1 MIGKKR
7 GRRRT
12 RSIAQRWSTLGAIVL
27 AAFFALGNTECGGGS
42 SVNGG
47 VGGGTGGST
56 SGSTSGSNTSGPNQS
71 TSGSQGGQNAWP
83 DQTANDDTGDAT
95 DTDAPAIGS
104 ECAEASQCGAGMACT
119 AGHCVEDGAFRITMV
134 WDARTDLDLHVRTPL
149 DEELYYRHRNGQQ
162 GGEFLKDGC
171 IADDCD
177 NDEAK
182 IESVV
187 WSAMPEGNTSTGN
200 TTYEFWAVNYDG
212 TEAANVQFEVR
223 IGDRVETFDGSVS
236 ASNGA
241 ESGTFAVSL
250 DGNTSNHTF
259 AFESPRDGGT
269 YTPHMWLKINT
280 DNPNVVRVQYK
291 AEEWDLGDSDDPD
304 QFPVE
309 YTFNQYGERT
319 IHALGFDSSGMQI
332 EHETIDITVTDPD
345 GNVPGNGACTAGQAS
360 NDAQCLLNHND
371 QGNITLYWTQVSG
384 VSDDASALEN
394 IQASASGYAASTS
407 CYGTAPCAS
416 VNLSLDML
424 YAMVTLVQ
432 DYGYDYFVTSIAGG
446 SHSATSYHYAGTAFD
461 IDRINGRHING
472 DSAFAREFMQAC
484 RDLGAT
490 EVLGP
495 SNHFAHQTHIHC
507 AWSQ

>member
-1 MIGKKR
+1 MNGNE
-7 GRRRT
+7 GN
-12 RSIAQRWSTLGAIVL
+12 RSKTGFVAHRWSTLAAIVL
-27 AAFFALGNTECGGGS
+27 AAFFAMGNTECGGGS
-42 SVNGG
+42 SLNGG
-47 VGGGTGGST
+47 VGGTAGSGSSASS
-56 SGSTSGSNTSGPNQS
+56 SGSTTSGPNQS
-71 TSGSQGGQNAWP
+71 TSGSEGGQDTWP
-83 DQTANDDTGDAT
+83 DELVDDDGSTTSEGSGDQ
-95 DTDAPAIGS
+95 PAGS
-104 ECAEASQCGAGMACT
+104 ECAESAQCGAGMACT
-119 AGHCVEDGAFRITMV
+119 AGHCVQDGAFRITMS

-177 NDEAK
+177 NDESK

-187 WSAMPEGNTSTGN
+187 WSSMPGGNTSTGN

-212 TEAANVQFEVR
+212 TEPANVQFEVK
-223 IGDRVETFDGSVS
+223 IGDRVEIFDGSVA

-241 ESGTFAVSL
+241 ESATFAVAL
-250 DGNTSNHTF
+250 DENTSNYSF
-259 AFESPRDGGT
+259 EFESPRADGT
-269 YTPHMWLKINT
+269 YTPHMWFKINT
-280 DNPNVVRVQYK
+280 NNPNVARVQYK
-291 AEEWDLGDSDDPD
+291 AEDWDLGDSEDTD

-319 IHALGFDSSGMQI
+319 IHALGFDSDGMQI
-332 EHETIDITVTDPD
+332 EQKTIEINVTDPD
-345 GNVPGNGACTAGQAS
+345 GNLPGDGACTAGQAS

-371 QGNITLYWTQVSG
+371 QGNVTLYWTQVSG

-394 IQASASGYAASTS
+394 IQDAASGYSASTS

-424 YAMVTLVQ
+424 YGMVTLIQ

-461 IDRINGRHING
+461 IDRVNGHHING
-472 DSAFAREFMQAC
+472 DSAIAREFMQAC
-484 RDLGAT
+484 RDLGAS

-495 SNHFAHQTHIHC
+495 NNHFAHQTHIHC
-507 AWSQ
+507 AWP